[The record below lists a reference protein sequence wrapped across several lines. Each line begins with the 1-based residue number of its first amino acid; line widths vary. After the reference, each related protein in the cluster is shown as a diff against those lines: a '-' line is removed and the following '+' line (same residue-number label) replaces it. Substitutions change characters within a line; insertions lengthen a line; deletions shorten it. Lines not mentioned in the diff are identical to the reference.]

1 MQRLSLSIFI
11 LLLGISQLFAQKND
25 KFNIFYCKDSS
36 SIIKLNN
43 DYKTVFV
50 FSYPKGFE
58 VTEEMPLELNLNGA
72 SITVTTKVEKAKGSR
87 TIVFGELPQ
96 VLFDTKIKGHIDFGK
111 AMLNAM
117 DSIGP
122 DSTIT
127 LATKALVDA
136 DVTGNLHLDFRKG
149 YGLSQD
155 FWNEVE
161 YYWLLDKEVRVQD
174 SITKATADA
183 DRAKALQEASSKF
196 LESTKE
202 QIEKGEK
209 EISKKHSPFIARF
222 EAIKKI
228 NNRIDESFEL
238 VKTGK
243 VLTEQEKNEISYLTA
258 DGFKLKKEIKKEDGG
273 QDALK
278 VFEKV
283 SKAYSQQKTAQK
295 QYDSSTAILTKAEE
309 NLELHKNEAT
319 RIKKRL
325 KTLKKILKL

>member
-1 MQRLSLSIFI
+1 MQPLSLSILI
-11 LLLGISQLFAQKND
+11 LLLTTSQLFAQKND
-25 KFNIFYCKDSS
+25 TFNIFYCKDSS
-36 SIIKLNN
+36 SIIKLND
-43 DYKTVFV
+43 DYKTIFV

-58 VTEEMPLELNLNGA
+58 VTEEMPIELTLNGA
-72 SITVTTKVEKAKGSR
+72 SITVTTKVKKAKGSR

-111 AMLNAM
+111 AMLNEM
-117 DSIGP
+117 DSISP

-136 DVTGNLHLDFRKG
+136 DITGELYLDFRKG
-149 YGLSQD
+149 YGLSED

-161 YYWLLDKEVRVQD
+161 YYWLLDREVRIQD
-174 SITKATADA
+174 SIENLTADIE
-183 DRAKALQEASSKF
+183 RGKALQAASSIF

-202 QIEKGEK
+202 QIQKGEK
-209 EISKKHSPFIARF
+209 EISKKHIPFVARL

-228 NNRIDESFEL
+228 NSRIDESFDL

-243 VLTEQEKNEISYLTA
+243 VLSEQEKNEISYLTA
-258 DGFKLKKEIKKEDGG
+258 DGFKLKKEIKKENGG
-273 QDALK
+273 EDALK
-278 VFEKV
+278 VFKTV
-283 SKAYSQQKTAQK
+283 SKAYSQQKVAQK
-295 QYDSSTAILTKAEE
+295 QYDSSTVILREAEA
-309 NLELHKNEAT
+309 NLEVNKAEAT